1 MMVPNGKVGLVSEPN
16 PKSLANSILE
26 YFNKGEQ
33 YFLPNLREEK
43 KKYSWDIFLEKTIA
57 LSKESKV

>member
-1 MMVPNGKVGLVSEPN
+1 
-16 PKSLANSILE
+16 LANNIIE